1 MTDKHVGT
9 TACTVAQESC
19 VKSTSMKKTWFLDE
33 IILEETIF
41 NPFLLTLLEQAK
53 MAYKLPK
60 NVNNRND
67 G

>member
-1 MTDKHVGT
+1 MNIRNIYKP
-9 TACTVAQESC
+9 EYEII
-19 VKSTSMKKTWFLDE
+19 WFLDE

-60 NVNNRND
+60 NVNNGKRQV
-67 G
+67 GV